1 MTRSIIGLCCSVLAL
16 QLIAVA
22 APQSGKRSITDQDLF
37 AFNWVANAQVSPDGS
52 RVAFVRVT
60 VDEKRTGYD
69 TSIWMVPADGSA
81 EPTRLTAGPHDQSP
95 RWSPAGRRL
104 AFLRSIEKDGKPE
117 PPQVYVLQM
126 TGGEPWAITSLPN
139 GAKSPAWSPNGKTI
153 LFNSRTNA
161 EDLRLAE
168 KKKKGEIGLQEH
180 ESDVR
185 IITRAVYRLDNVGY
199 LDDKHP
205 SHIWSVPVPSSPDQ
219 KVEPKQLTTGIFD
232 EENACWSPDG
242 SRIYFSSV
250 RVSEPYYD
258 PEVLAMYWIPGEGG
272 EIHKVM
278 SMDGWTDWFAGMAI
292 SPDGRQIAFDAAP
305 SKPVFSYSENH
316 SYVVSAD
323 GGSPRPI
330 APNFDHE
337 VGRPACGSI
346 IGDMEPPRGEEGYR
360 PIWVPDGSALYD
372 TVSIGGTTNVMRFEI
387 ATEKITPFT
396 TGNHHIFEIA
406 ADPRASHIV
415 AILST
420 PDSLLDLYNISDP
433 AKPVRLTHFNDHLFS
448 QLEISE
454 PEDIKYTSFDGREI
468 EAWVYKPPDFDRN
481 KKYPLILNIHGG
493 PECAYG
499 YTFFHE
505 FQWMAAKGYVVLAPN
520 PRGSSNYGL
529 DFGRL
534 IQYRYPGD
542 DYKDLMAGVDELLR
556 RGYIDETRLGVTGGS
571 GGGILTN
578 WTITHTNRFAA
589 AVSQRDVADM
599 AAFWYT
605 SDYSLFMPLWFRGAP
620 WQDPL
625 DFAARSS
632 ITHVASVKTPLMLIL
647 GEDDFSAPP
656 AAGGEQMF
664 RALKFLRVPTVM
676 IRFPGESHELSRSGQ
691 PWHRVE
697 RLDNIVNWFDK
708 YLQGKPMPQYDVP
721 SEQPIRTEKQIKEKQ

>member
-1 MTRSIIGLCCSVLAL
+1 MVRRIACVCCLLAAL
-16 QLIAVA
+16 RFIAMA
-22 APQSGKRSITDQDLF
+22 APQSGKRPITDKDLF

-52 RVAFVRVT
+52 RVAFVRIT
-60 VDEKRTGYD
+60 VNEKRTGYD
-69 TSIWMVPADGSA
+69 TSIWAVPVDGSA
-81 EPTRLTAGPHDQSP
+81 EPSRLTAGPHDESP
-95 RWSPAGRRL
+95 RWSPDGKQL

-117 PPQVYVLQM
+117 PPQLYLLQM
-126 TGGEPWAITSLPN
+126 TGGEPWAITSLPK

-153 LFNSRTNA
+153 LFNSGTNA
-161 EDLRLAE
+161 QDLKVAEE
-168 KKKKGEIGLQEH
+168 KKRGEIGLQEH

-185 IITRAVYRLDNVGY
+185 IITRAVYRLDSVGY

-205 SHIWSVPVPSSPDQ
+205 SHIWSVAVPRSPEQ
-219 KVEPKQLTTGIFD
+219 KAEPKQLTTGIFD
-232 EENACWSPDG
+232 EVNACWSPDG

-250 RVSEPYYD
+250 RISEPYYD
-258 PEVLAMYWIPGEGG
+258 PEVLTIYWIPAEGG

-278 SMDGWTDWFAGMAI
+278 SMDAWTDWFAGLAV

-305 SKPVFSYSENH
+305 SKPVRMWGENRA
-316 SYVVSAD
+316 YVVSAD
-323 GGSPRPI
+323 GGTPQRV
-330 APNFDHE
+330 APDFDHE
-337 VGRPACGSI
+337 VGRPGCGSVL
-346 IGDMEPPRGEEGYR
+346 GDMEPPRGEEGYR
-360 PIWVPDGSALYD
+360 PMWADGGSALYD
-372 TVSIGGTTNVMRFEI
+372 TVSIRGTTNVVRVEV
-387 ATEKITPFT
+387 ATGKVAPFT

-420 PDSLLDLYNISDP
+420 PDSLVDIYNISNP
-433 AKPVRLTHFNDHLFS
+433 AQPVRLTHFNDQLFA
-448 QLEISE
+448 QLNLSE
-454 PEDIKYTSFDGREI
+454 PEDIKYTSFDGKEI
-468 EAWVYKPPDFDRN
+468 EAWVYKPPEFDRN

-529 DFGRL
+529 DFANL

-556 RGYIDETRLGVTGGS
+556 RGYIDEKRLGVTGGS

-599 AAFWYT
+599 AGFWYT
-605 SDYSLFMPLWFRGAP
+605 SDYSLFTPVWFRGAP
-620 WQDPL
+620 WQDPQ
-625 DFAARSS
+625 DFAARSP
-632 ITHVASVKTPLMLIL
+632 ITHIASVKTPLMLIL
-647 GEDDFSAPP
+647 GDDDFTAPP

-697 RLDNIVNWFDK
+697 RLDHIVNWFDK

-721 SEQPIRTEKQIKEKQ
+721 SEQTITTAKQQKQ